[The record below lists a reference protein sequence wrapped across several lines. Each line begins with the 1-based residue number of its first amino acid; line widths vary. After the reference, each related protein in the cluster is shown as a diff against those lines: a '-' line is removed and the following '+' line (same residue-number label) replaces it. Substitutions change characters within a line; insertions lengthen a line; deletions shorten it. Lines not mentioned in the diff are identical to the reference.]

1 LTGEGRSLAKPSTRR
16 FPGIEQRSPLWPNE
30 STRNEAPHV
39 LKLFVEKSVDY
50 VAAVLLAAMTVLVFL
65 QVLFRYWLQLPLDW
79 GEEVS
84 RYLFIWS
91 AMLGA
96 AIGTKRRAHFGI
108 DFAVK
113 ALPLPVQTAIAVSVN
128 LCICGLMGLV
138 AVQGTKLALSNLS
151 QISPTLAIPM
161 AVPYAAI
168 PACALLMLAYTAM
181 DTWGMAS
188 GAGRRGE
195 G

>member
-1 LTGEGRSLAKPSTRR
+1 MLRLLLDKG
-16 FPGIEQRSPLWPNE
+16 
-30 STRNEAPHV
+30 
-39 LKLFVEKSVDY
+39 VDY
-50 VAAVLLAAMTVLVFL
+50 IAAILLAVMTVLVFL

-96 AIGTKRRAHFGI
+96 AIAAKRRAHFGI
-108 DFAVK
+108 DFLVT
-113 ALPLPVQTAIAVSVN
+113 ALPSPVQTAIAISVN
-128 LCICGLMGLV
+128 LCICALMGVV

-161 AVPYAAI
+161 AVPYAAV
-168 PACALLMLAYTAM
+168 PVCALLMLFSTISE
-181 DTWGMAS
+181 TWAIVS
-188 GAGRRGE
+188 GAKKEGE
-195 G
+195 V

>member
-1 LTGEGRSLAKPSTRR
+1 MLRLLLGKG
-16 FPGIEQRSPLWPNE
+16 
-30 STRNEAPHV
+30 
-39 LKLFVEKSVDY
+39 VDY
-50 VAAVLLAAMTVLVFL
+50 IAAILLAVMTVLVFL

-96 AIGTKRRAHFGI
+96 AIAAKRRAHFGI
-108 DFAVK
+108 DFLVT
-113 ALPLPVQTAIAVSVN
+113 ALPSPVQTAIAIGVN
-128 LCICGLMGLV
+128 LCICALMGVV

-161 AVPYAAI
+161 AVPYAAV
-168 PACALLMLAYTAM
+168 PVCALLMLIYTISE
-181 DTWGMAS
+181 TWAIVS
-188 GAGRRGE
+188 GAKTEGE
-195 G
+195 V

>member
-1 LTGEGRSLAKPSTRR
+1 M
-16 FPGIEQRSPLWPNE
+16 
-30 STRNEAPHV
+30 
-39 LKLFVEKSVDY
+39 LKLILGKGVDY
-50 VAAVLLAAMTVLVFL
+50 LAAVLLAVMTVLVFL
-65 QVLFRYWLQLPLDW
+65 QVLFRYWLELPLDW

-84 RYLFIWS
+84 RYLFVWS

-108 DFAVK
+108 DFLVK
-113 ALPLPVQTAIAVSVN
+113 ALPSSVQTAIAICVN

-161 AVPYAAI
+161 GVPYAAI
-168 PACALLMLAYTAM
+168 PACALLMLIYTVAQ
-181 DTWGMAS
+181 TWEIVS
-188 GAGRRGE
+188 GAERKGE
-195 G
+195 D

>member
-1 LTGEGRSLAKPSTRR
+1 MLRLLLGKG
-16 FPGIEQRSPLWPNE
+16 
-30 STRNEAPHV
+30 
-39 LKLFVEKSVDY
+39 VDY
-50 VAAVLLAAMTVLVFL
+50 IAAILLAVMTVLVFL

-96 AIGTKRRAHFGI
+96 AIAAKRRAHFGI
-108 DFAVK
+108 DFLVT
-113 ALPLPVQTAIAVSVN
+113 ALPSPVQTAIAIGVN
-128 LCICGLMGLV
+128 LCICALMGVV

-161 AVPYAAI
+161 AVPYAAV
-168 PACALLMLAYTAM
+168 PVCALLMLIYTISE
-181 DTWGMAS
+181 TWAIVS
-188 GAGRRGE
+188 GAKKE
-195 G
+195 GAV

>member
-1 LTGEGRSLAKPSTRR
+1 MLRL
-16 FPGIEQRSPLWPNE
+16 
-30 STRNEAPHV
+30 
-39 LKLFVEKSVDY
+39 LFGKGVDY
-50 VAAVLLAAMTVLVFL
+50 IAAILLAVMTVLVFL

-96 AIGTKRRAHFGI
+96 AIATKRRAHFGI
-108 DFAVK
+108 DFLVR
-113 ALPLPVQTAIAVSVN
+113 ALPFPVQTAIAVGVN
-128 LCICGLMGLV
+128 LCICALMGVV

-161 AVPYAAI
+161 AVPYAAV
-168 PACALLMLAYTAM
+168 PVCALLMLFYTISE
-181 DTWGMAS
+181 TWAIVS
-188 GAGRRGE
+188 DAKKEGE
-195 G
+195 V

>member
-1 LTGEGRSLAKPSTRR
+1 MLRL
-16 FPGIEQRSPLWPNE
+16 
-30 STRNEAPHV
+30 
-39 LKLFVEKSVDY
+39 LFGKGVDY
-50 VAAVLLAAMTVLVFL
+50 IAAILLAVMTVLVFL

-96 AIGTKRRAHFGI
+96 AIATKRRAHFGI
-108 DFAVK
+108 DFLVR
-113 ALPLPVQTAIAVSVN
+113 ALPFPVQTAIAVGVN
-128 LCICGLMGLV
+128 LCICALMGVV

-161 AVPYAAI
+161 AVPYAAV
-168 PACALLMLAYTAM
+168 PVCALLMLIYTIAE
-181 DTWGMAS
+181 TWAIAS
-188 GAGRRGE
+188 DAKKEGE
-195 G
+195 V

>member
-1 LTGEGRSLAKPSTRR
+1 MLRLLLDKG
-16 FPGIEQRSPLWPNE
+16 
-30 STRNEAPHV
+30 
-39 LKLFVEKSVDY
+39 VDY
-50 VAAVLLAAMTVLVFL
+50 IAAILLAVMTVLVFL

-96 AIGTKRRAHFGI
+96 AIAAKRRAHFGI
-108 DFAVK
+108 DFLVT
-113 ALPLPVQTAIAVSVN
+113 ALPSPVQTAIAISVN
-128 LCICGLMGLV
+128 LCICALMGVV

-161 AVPYAAI
+161 AVPYAAV
-168 PACALLMLAYTAM
+168 PVCALLMLIYTISE
-181 DTWGMAS
+181 TWAIVS
-188 GAGRRGE
+188 GAKKE
-195 G
+195 GAV

>member
-1 LTGEGRSLAKPSTRR
+1 MLRLLLGKG
-16 FPGIEQRSPLWPNE
+16 
-30 STRNEAPHV
+30 
-39 LKLFVEKSVDY
+39 VDY
-50 VAAVLLAAMTVLVFL
+50 IAAILLAVMTVLVFL

-96 AIGTKRRAHFGI
+96 AIAAKRRAHFGI
-108 DFAVK
+108 DFLVK
-113 ALPLPVQTAIAVSVN
+113 ILPFPVQTATAVGVN
-128 LCICGLMGLV
+128 LCICALMGVV

-161 AVPYAAI
+161 AVPYAAV
-168 PACALLMLAYTAM
+168 PVCALLMLIYTIVE
-181 DTWGMAS
+181 TWAIAS
-188 GAGRRGE
+188 GAKKAGE
-195 G
+195 V

>member
-1 LTGEGRSLAKPSTRR
+1 MLRLLLGKG
-16 FPGIEQRSPLWPNE
+16 
-30 STRNEAPHV
+30 
-39 LKLFVEKSVDY
+39 VDY
-50 VAAVLLAAMTVLVFL
+50 IAAILLAVMTVLVFL

-96 AIGTKRRAHFGI
+96 AIAAKRRAHFGI
-108 DFAVK
+108 DFLVT
-113 ALPLPVQTAIAVSVN
+113 ALPSPVQTAIAIGVN
-128 LCICGLMGLV
+128 LCICALMGVV

-161 AVPYAAI
+161 AVPYAAV
-168 PACALLMLAYTAM
+168 PVCALLMLIYTISE
-181 DTWGMAS
+181 TWAVVS
-188 GAGRRGE
+188 GAKKE
-195 G
+195 GAV

>member
-1 LTGEGRSLAKPSTRR
+1 M
-16 FPGIEQRSPLWPNE
+16 
-30 STRNEAPHV
+30 
-39 LKLFVEKSVDY
+39 LKLLLERSVDY

-108 DFAVK
+108 DFLVK
-113 ALPLPVQTAIAVSVN
+113 AFPSPLQTVIAVSVN
-128 LCICGLMGLV
+128 LSICGLMGVV
-138 AVQGTKLALSNLS
+138 AAQGTKLALSNLS

-168 PACALLMLAYTAM
+168 PACALLMFVYTVAE
-181 DTWGMAS
+181 TWGMVA
-188 GAGRRGE
+188 GAGRKGE

>member
-1 LTGEGRSLAKPSTRR
+1 MMRLILG
-16 FPGIEQRSPLWPNE
+16 
-30 STRNEAPHV
+30 
-39 LKLFVEKSVDY
+39 KSVDY
-50 VAAVLLAAMTVLVFL
+50 VAATLLAAMTVLVFL

-108 DFAVK
+108 DFLVK
-113 ALPLPVQTAIAVSVN
+113 ALPSSAQTAIAVCVN
-128 LCICGLMGLV
+128 LCICGLMGVV
-138 AVQGTKLALSNLS
+138 AVQGTQLALSNLS

-161 AVPYAAI
+161 GVPYAAI
-168 PACALLMLAYTAM
+168 PACALLMFIYTVAE
-181 DTWGMAS
+181 TWEILS
-188 GAGRRGE
+188 GTGRKGE
-195 G
+195 D

>member
-1 LTGEGRSLAKPSTRR
+1 MLRLLLGKG
-16 FPGIEQRSPLWPNE
+16 
-30 STRNEAPHV
+30 
-39 LKLFVEKSVDY
+39 VDY
-50 VAAVLLAAMTVLVFL
+50 IAAILLAVMTVLVFL

-96 AIGTKRRAHFGI
+96 AIAAKRRAHFGI
-108 DFAVK
+108 DFLVK
-113 ALPLPVQTAIAVSVN
+113 VLPFPVQTVIAVGVN
-128 LCICGLMGLV
+128 LCVCGLMGVV

-161 AVPYAAI
+161 AVPYAAV
-168 PACALLMLAYTAM
+168 PVCALLMLFYTISE
-181 DTWGMAS
+181 TWAIVS
-188 GAGRRGE
+188 GAKKEGE
-195 G
+195 V